1 MPAVIQN
8 LPTFNPFSFE
18 QYIAPL
24 NEYKTSYDALETA
37 YNTVELQ
44 ASALE
49 SLVANDP
56 DSNAYAR
63 YNQYATDL
71 RNEAD
76 QLAMVGL
83 TPGSRKRLHNMKT
96 RYAKELV
103 PIQTGYAKW
112 EEAKK
117 RFDSLKPGEIMSY
130 NPYEMGIDDF
140 IGENPDFRNFD
151 LEKIRDNA
159 EKAAKAHSMREFYT
173 GVDENLTEDIRRRT
187 NNIAIDNV
195 MGFLNGTE
203 ELAKQINDVTSLK
216 KYLLNGTD
224 KNKVDKNN
232 PLVQSIVAQL
242 QGIDLSKMSNSS
254 RKQILNQVMF
264 GTLTGLVANEE
275 YKYLAQYSPT
285 LRSGGS
291 GISVPENENFIY
303 ALNGVEVDE
312 DLLAQRDEKLSEID
326 DVYNRNTNRIQ
337 GILNSHAGQN
347 NLTYSDVPQL
357 SQQKLQDFNKLREQY
372 GLMPV
377 ESITEDSYKELR
389 NTVSQLYNSGI
400 FANRAPVLNTQSA
413 KTILSMFNSRL
424 SQPVDDTK
432 DMNNGAFWMV
442 NEKGKKINPFDEENI
457 KVYQS
462 LLEDSNT
469 KVMFNYDKKL
479 DNGKAGVITLYK
491 PGYRQRIE
499 IRPDVIFNADA
510 GNIAGGVMTEAK
522 RQLEDSVMHLN
533 PDNAQDVEMANALKT
548 FIDKGRTYMDLWETL
563 TKLKKVKLSS
573 SDASN
578 AYYKSLV
585 FNTLNHLLIDPL
597 VARSGLQLQAMPDSN
612 SAVKPTER
620 IEQ

>member
-1 MPAVIQN
+1 MPAIIQN

-24 NEYKTSYDALETA
+24 TKYKESYDDLEKA
-37 YNTVELQ
+37 YNAVESQ
-44 ASALE
+44 ASTLE

-56 DSNAYAR
+56 DSKAYAR
-63 YNQYATDL
+63 YNQYAADL

-117 RFDSLKPGEIMSY
+117 RFDNLKPGEILSY

-151 LEKIRDNA
+151 LEKIRSNA
-159 EKAAKAHSMREFYT
+159 EEAAKAHSMRERYT
-173 GVDENLTEDIRRRT
+173 GVDENLTEDIRKRT

-203 ELAKQINDVTSLK
+203 ELAKQIKDVTSLK
-216 KYLLNGTD
+216 RFLLNGTD
-224 KNKVDKNN
+224 KDKIDKNN

-254 RKQILNQVMF
+254 RKQILNQVML

-275 YKYLAQYSPT
+275 YRYLAQYSPT
-285 LRSGGS
+285 LRSGSS
-291 GISVPENENFIY
+291 GIPQNENFVY
-303 ALNGVEVDE
+303 TLNGVEVDE

-337 GILNSHAGQN
+337 GKLNSITGQN

-357 SQQKLQDFNKLREQY
+357 SQQKLKDFNKLREQY

-377 ESITEDSYKELR
+377 ESITEDNYKELR
-389 NTVSQLYNSGI
+389 NTVSELYSSGI

-413 KTILSMFNSRL
+413 KTILSMFNTRL
-424 SQPVDDTK
+424 TQPVDDTE
-432 DMNNGAFWMV
+432 DMNYGAFWMV

-457 KVYQS
+457 KVYQA
-462 LLEDSNT
+462 LLKDSDT
-469 KVMFNYDKKL
+469 KVMFDYDKKI
-479 DNGKAGVITLYK
+479 DENNTGVITLYN
-491 PGYRQRIE
+491 PGYKQRIE
-499 IRPDVIFNADA
+499 IKPDIIFKSDA
-510 GNIAGGVMTEAK
+510 GIISPGVMTEAK
-522 RQLEDSVMHLN
+522 ESLEDSVMHLN
-533 PDNAQDVEMANALKT
+533 PDNAQDMEMAKALKT
-548 FIDKGRTYMDLWETL
+548 FIDKGQTYMDLWKTIAE
-563 TKLKKVKLSS
+563 LKKVKLSS
-573 SDASN
+573 SDANN

-612 SAVKPTER
+612 SAVKPT
-620 IEQ
+620 

>member
-1 MPAVIQN
+1 MPAIIQN

-24 NEYKTSYDALETA
+24 NEYKKSYDDLEKA
-37 YNTVELQ
+37 YNAVESQ
-44 ASALE
+44 ASTLE

-56 DSNAYAR
+56 DSKAYAR

-117 RFDSLKPGEIMSY
+117 RFDNLKPGEILSY

-151 LEKIRDNA
+151 LEKIRSNA
-159 EKAAKAHSMREFYT
+159 EEAAKAHSMRERYT
-173 GVDENLTEDIRRRT
+173 GVDENLTEDIRKRT

-203 ELAKQINDVTSLK
+203 ELAKQIKDITSLK
-216 KYLLNGTD
+216 RFLLNGAD
-224 KNKVDKNN
+224 KNKIDKNN

-254 RKQILNQVMF
+254 RKQILNQVML

-275 YKYLAQYSPT
+275 YRYLAQYSPT
-285 LRSGGS
+285 LRSS
-291 GISVPENENFIY
+291 DIPQNENFVY
-303 ALNGVEVDE
+303 TLNGVEVDE
-312 DLLAQRDEKLSEID
+312 DLLAQRNEKLSEID
-326 DVYNRNTNRIQ
+326 DVYNRDTNVMYMDISGDSRPSEI
-337 GILNSHAGQN
+337 SARAK
-347 NLTYSDVPQL
+347 
-357 SQQKLQDFNKLREQY
+357 QQKLQDYNKLREQY

-377 ESITEDSYKELR
+377 ESITENNYKELR

-400 FANRAPVLNTQSA
+400 FANRAPVLNTQNA
-413 KTILSMFNSRL
+413 KTILSMFNTRL

-442 NEKGKKINPFDEENI
+442 NEKGKKVNPFDEENI
-457 KVYQS
+457 KVYQA
-462 LLEDSNT
+462 LLKDGDT
-469 KVMFNYDKKL
+469 KIMFDYDKKI
-479 DNGKAGVITLYK
+479 DENNTGVITLYN
-491 PGYRQRIE
+491 PGYKQKIE
-499 IRPDVIFNADA
+499 IKPDVIFKSDA
-510 GNIAGGVMTEAK
+510 GIISKDVMTEAK
-522 RQLEDSVMHLN
+522 KSLEDSVMHLN
-533 PDNAQDVEMANALKT
+533 PDNAQDMEMAKALKT
-548 FIDKGRTYMDLWETL
+548 FIDKGYTYMDLWKTL
-563 TKLKKVKLSS
+563 TELKKVKLSS
-573 SDASN
+573 SDANN

-612 SAVKPTER
+612 SAVKPT
-620 IEQ
+620 

>member
-1 MPAVIQN
+1 MPAIIQN

-24 NEYKTSYDALETA
+24 KEYKTSYDDLEKA
-37 YNTVELQ
+37 YNAVELQ
-44 ASALE
+44 ASTLE

-56 DSNAYAR
+56 DSKAYAR

-117 RFDSLKPGEIMSY
+117 RFDNLKPGEILSY

-151 LEKIRDNA
+151 LEKIRSNA
-159 EKAAKAHSMREFYT
+159 EEAAKAHSMREHYT
-173 GVDENLTEDIRRRT
+173 GVDENLTEDIRKRT

-203 ELAKQINDVTSLK
+203 ELAKQIKDVTSLK
-216 KYLLNGTD
+216 RFLLNGTD
-224 KNKVDKNN
+224 KDKIDKNN

-254 RKQILNQVMF
+254 RKQILNQVML

-275 YKYLAQYSPT
+275 YRYLAQYSPT
-285 LRSGGS
+285 LRSSSS
-291 GISVPENENFIY
+291 GIPQNENFVY
-303 ALNGVEVDE
+303 TLNGMEVDE

-326 DVYNRNTNRIQ
+326 DVYNRDTNVMYMDISGDSRPSEI
-337 GILNSHAGQN
+337 SARAK
-347 NLTYSDVPQL
+347 
-357 SQQKLQDFNKLREQY
+357 QQKLQDYNKLREQY

-377 ESITEDSYKELR
+377 ESITENNYKELR

-413 KTILSMFNSRL
+413 KTILSMFNTRL

-457 KVYQS
+457 KVYQA
-462 LLEDSNT
+462 LLKDSDT
-469 KVMFNYDKKL
+469 KIMFDYDKKI
-479 DNGKAGVITLYK
+479 DENNTGVITLYN
-491 PGYRQRIE
+491 PGYKQKIE
-499 IRPDVIFNADA
+499 IKPDVIFKSDA
-510 GNIAGGVMTEAK
+510 GIISKDVMTEAK
-522 RQLEDSVMHLN
+522 KSLEDSVMHLN
-533 PDNAQDVEMANALKT
+533 PDNAQDMEMAKALKT
-548 FIDKGRTYMDLWETL
+548 FIDKGYTYMDLWKTL
-563 TKLKKVKLSS
+563 TELKKVKLSS
-573 SDASN
+573 SDANN

-597 VARSGLQLQAMPDSN
+597 IARSGLQLQAMPDSN
-612 SAVKPTER
+612 SAVKPT
-620 IEQ
+620 

>member
-1 MPAVIQN
+1 MPAIIQN

-24 NEYKTSYDALETA
+24 KEYKTSYDDLEKA
-37 YNTVELQ
+37 YNAVESQ
-44 ASALE
+44 ASTLE

-56 DSNAYAR
+56 DSKAYAR

-117 RFDSLKPGEIMSY
+117 RFDNLKPGEILSY

-151 LEKIRDNA
+151 LEKIRSNA
-159 EKAAKAHSMREFYT
+159 EEAAKAHSMRERHT
-173 GVDENLTEDIRRRT
+173 GVDENLTEDIRKRT

-203 ELAKQINDVTSLK
+203 ELAKQIKDVTSLK
-216 KYLLNGTD
+216 RFLLNGTD
-224 KNKVDKNN
+224 KNKIDKNN

-254 RKQILNQVMF
+254 RKQILNQVML

-275 YKYLAQYSPT
+275 YRYLAQYSPT
-285 LRSGGS
+285 LRSGSS
-291 GISVPENENFIY
+291 GIPQNENFVY
-303 ALNGVEVDE
+303 TLNGVDVDE

-337 GILNSHAGQN
+337 GTLNSITGQN

-357 SQQKLQDFNKLREQY
+357 SQQKLKDFNKLREQY

-377 ESITEDSYKELR
+377 ESITEDNYKELR
-389 NTVSQLYNSGI
+389 NAVSELYSSGI

-413 KTILSMFNSRL
+413 KTILSMFNTRL

-432 DMNNGAFWMV
+432 DMNYGAFWMV

-457 KVYQS
+457 KVYQA
-462 LLEDSNT
+462 LLKDSDT
-469 KVMFNYDKKL
+469 KVMFDYDKKI
-479 DNGKAGVITLYK
+479 DENNTGVITLYNPAYK
-491 PGYRQRIE
+491 QKIE
-499 IRPDVIFNADA
+499 IKPDIIFKSDA
-510 GNIAGGVMTEAK
+510 GIISPGVMTEAK
-522 RQLEDSVMHLN
+522 ESLEDSVMHLN
-533 PDNAQDVEMANALKT
+533 PDNAQDMDMAKILKT
-548 FIDKGRTYMDLWETL
+548 FIDKGQTYMDLWKTIAE
-563 TKLKKVKLSS
+563 LKKVKLSS
-573 SDASN
+573 SDTNN

-597 VARSGLQLQAMPDSN
+597 IARSGLQLQAMPDSN
-612 SAVKPTER
+612 SAVKPT
-620 IEQ
+620 

>member
-1 MPAVIQN
+1 MPAIIQN

-24 NEYKTSYDALETA
+24 NEYKKSYDALENA
-37 YNTVELQ
+37 YNKVESQ

-56 DSNAYAR
+56 DSKAYAR

-117 RFDSLKPGEIMSY
+117 RFDNLKPGEILSY

-151 LEKIRDNA
+151 LEKIRSNA
-159 EKAAKAHSMREFYT
+159 EEAAKAHSMREHYT
-173 GVDENLTEDIRRRT
+173 GVDENLTEDIRKRT

-203 ELAKQINDVTSLK
+203 ELAKQIKDVTSLK
-216 KYLLNGTD
+216 RFLLNGTD
-224 KNKVDKNN
+224 KDKIDKNN

-254 RKQILNQVMF
+254 RKQILNQVML

-275 YKYLAQYSPT
+275 YRYLAQYSPT
-285 LRSGGS
+285 LRSS
-291 GISVPENENFIY
+291 GIPQNENFVY
-303 ALNGVEVDE
+303 TLNGVEVDE

-326 DVYNRNTNRIQ
+326 DVYNRDTNVMYMDISGDSRPSEI
-337 GILNSHAGQN
+337 SARAK
-347 NLTYSDVPQL
+347 
-357 SQQKLQDFNKLREQY
+357 QQKLQDYNKLREQY
-372 GLMPV
+372 GLMPF
-377 ESITEDSYKELR
+377 ESITENNYKQLR
-389 NTVSQLYNSGI
+389 NTFSQLYNSGI

-413 KTILSMFNSRL
+413 KTILSMFNTRL

-432 DMNNGAFWMV
+432 DMNAGAFWMV
-442 NEKGKKINPFDEENI
+442 DEKGKKVNPFDEENI

-462 LLEDSNT
+462 LLKDSDT
-469 KVMFNYDKKL
+469 KIMFDYDKKI
-479 DNGKAGVITLYK
+479 DENNTGVITLYNPVYK
-491 PGYRQRIE
+491 QKIE
-499 IRPDVIFNADA
+499 IKPDVIFKSDA
-510 GNIAGGVMTEAK
+510 GIISKGVMTEAK
-522 RQLEDSVMHLN
+522 KSLEDSVMHLN
-533 PDNAQDVEMANALKT
+533 PDNAQDMEMAKALKT
-548 FIDKGRTYMDLWETL
+548 FIDKGYTYMDLWKTL

-578 AYYKSLV
+578 AYYKSSV

-612 SAVKPTER
+612 SAVKPT
-620 IEQ
+620 

>member
-24 NEYKTSYDALETA
+24 NEYKKSYDALETA
-37 YNTVELQ
+37 YNTVESQ

-56 DSNAYAR
+56 NSNAYAR

-76 QLAMVGL
+76 QLAMIGL

-103 PIQTGYAKW
+103 PIQTGYTKW

-117 RFDSLKPGEIMSY
+117 RFDNLKPGEIMSY

-159 EKAAKAHSMREFYT
+159 EKAAKAHSMREYYT
-173 GVDENLTEDIRRRT
+173 GVDEDLTEDIRRRT

-203 ELAKQINDVTSLK
+203 ELAKQIKDVTSLK
-216 KYLLNGTD
+216 RYLLNGTD
-224 KNKVDKNN
+224 KNKIDKNN

-275 YKYLAQYSPT
+275 YRYLAQYSPT

-291 GISVPENENFIY
+291 GISIPQNENFIY
-303 ALNGVEVDE
+303 ALNGVELDE
-312 DLLAQRDEKLSEID
+312 DMLAQRDEKLNEVD
-326 DVYNRNTNRIQ
+326 QVYNRDINVMYMDMPGDSRPSEIS
-337 GILNSHAGQN
+337 GRAK
-347 NLTYSDVPQL
+347 
-357 SQQKLQDFNKLREQY
+357 QQKLQDFNKLREQY

-377 ESITEDSYKELR
+377 ESITEDNYKELR
-389 NTVSQLYNSGI
+389 NTVSQLYNSGL
-400 FANRAPVLNTQSA
+400 FANRVPVLNTQSA

-424 SQPVDDTK
+424 VQQGDDTE
-432 DMNNGAFWMV
+432 DINNGAFWMI
-442 NEKGKKINPFDEENI
+442 NAKGKKVNPFDEENN
-457 KVYQS
+457 KVYQA
-462 LLEDSNT
+462 LLGDSDT
-469 KVMFNYDKKL
+469 KIMFNYDKKI
-479 DNGKAGVITLYK
+479 DNENTGVITLFNPKYQ
-491 PGYRQRIE
+491 QRIE
-499 IRPDVIFNADA
+499 IMPDMIFDADA
-510 GNIAGGVMTEAK
+510 GNIAKGVMTEAK
-522 RQLEDSVMHLN
+522 KQLENSVMHLN
-533 PDNAQDVEMANALKT
+533 PDNAQDMEMAKVLKT
-548 FIDKGRTYMDLWETL
+548 FIDEGQTYMDLWKTL
-563 TKLKKVKLSS
+563 TELKKVKLSS

-585 FNTLNHLLIDPL
+585 FNTLNHMLIDPL
-597 VARSGLQLQAMPDSN
+597 VARSGLQLQSMPDSN